1 MTTQHSKPIEILL
14 VEDNPGDVRLTRESL
29 YDARIHNNMIVASD
43 GLEAMACLRRE
54 GEYAGAN
61 RPDLI
66 LLDLNL
72 PRMNGFEVLN
82 AIKEDPNLKRIPVV
96 VLTTSQAEQ
105 DIIQSYN
112 RYANAYVTKPVD
124 LEQFVK
130 VLKSIEDFWLEI
142 VRLPNGKH
150 S

>member
-1 MTTQHSKPIEILL
+1 MNNEPAKPIEILL

-29 YDARIHNNMIVASD
+29 CDARVHNNMIVAKD

-54 GEYAGAN
+54 GQYANTA

-72 PRMNGFEVLN
+72 PRMNGFEVLD
-82 AIKEDPNLKRIPVV
+82 AIKEDPELKRIPVV

-105 DIIQSYN
+105 DIIHSYN
-112 RYANAYVTKPVD
+112 LYANAYVTKPVD
-124 LEQFVK
+124 LEQFIRVI
-130 VLKSIEDFWLEI
+130 KSIEDFWLEI
-142 VRLPNGKH
+142 VKLPNGKM
-150 S
+150 